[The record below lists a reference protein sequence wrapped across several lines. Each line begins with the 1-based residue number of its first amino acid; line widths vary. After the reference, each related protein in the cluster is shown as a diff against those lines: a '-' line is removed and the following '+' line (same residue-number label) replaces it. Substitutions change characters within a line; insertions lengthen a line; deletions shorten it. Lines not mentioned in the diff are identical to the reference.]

1 MGYNRG
7 EYIHGNTAM
16 SNQDPELAELKERLH
31 DTWSAGDYGLIARGL
46 QRSAEEF
53 LERVDIAAGED
64 LLDIACGTGQ
74 LTIPAARA
82 GANVTGLDLAE
93 QWIGQARQRAAAED
107 LDARFDV
114 GDAEALP
121 YDDER
126 FDTVIS
132 LIGVMF
138 APRPELAAAE
148 MVRVCRPGGRIVL
161 GNWTAEGFVGEFFR
175 TVSAHVPPPDMPSP
189 LLWGDEE
196 TVRERLGPYVADL
209 QVNRGTLRFDYP
221 MSPPDVARHY
231 FAHFGPAKLAY
242 ESLDDAGRHALY
254 DDLRQL
260 WQRHNRADDGATRTE
275 GEILEVVAVR

>member
-1 MGYNRG
+1 
-7 EYIHGNTAM
+7 M
-16 SNQDPELAELKERLH
+16 SNQAPELAELKERLH
-31 DTWSAGDYGLIARGL
+31 GTWSAGDYGLIARGL
-46 QRSAEEF
+46 QRSAEAF
-53 LERVDIAAGED
+53 LERADLAAGED

-82 GANVTGLDLAE
+82 GANATGLDLAE
-93 QWIGQARQRAAAED
+93 EWIEQARNRAAAEN
-107 LDARFDV
+107 LDVRFDV

-121 YDDER
+121 YDDGR

-138 APRPELAAAE
+138 APRPEVATAE

-175 TVSAHVPPPDMPSP
+175 TVSAHVPPPDVPSP
-189 LLWGDEE
+189 LSWGNEE
-196 TVRERLGPYVADL
+196 TVRERLGPYVSDL
-209 QVNRGTLRFDYP
+209 RVSRGMLHFDYP
-221 MSPPDVARHY
+221 MSPPDVAHHY

-242 ESLDDAGRHALY
+242 ESLDDAGRRALY
-254 DDLRQL
+254 DDLHQL
-260 WQRHNRADDGATRTE
+260 WERHNQADNGTTRTD

>member
-1 MGYNRG
+1 M
-7 EYIHGNTAM
+7 T
-16 SNQDPELAELKERLH
+16 NQPPEFGELKERLH
-31 DTWSAGDYGLIARGL
+31 DTWSAGDYGLIACGL
-46 QRSAEEF
+46 QRSAEAF
-53 LERVDIAAGED
+53 LERAGVAAGDD
-64 LLDIACGTGQ
+64 LLDVACGTGQ
-74 LTIPAARA
+74 LAIPAARA

-93 QWIGQARQRAAAED
+93 QWIAQARERAAAED
-107 LDARFDV
+107 LDARFEV

-126 FDTVIS
+126 FDVVVS

-138 APRPELAAAE
+138 APRPEVATAE
-148 MVRVCRPGGRIVL
+148 LVRVCRPGGRIVL

-196 TVRERLGPYVADL
+196 TVRQRLGPHVSDL
-209 QVNRGTLRFDYP
+209 RLARGMLHFDYP
-221 MSPPDVARHY
+221 MSPPEVARHY
-231 FAHFGPAKLAY
+231 FAHFGPTRMAY
-242 ESLDDAGRHALY
+242 ESLDETGRQALH

-260 WQRHNRADDGATRTE
+260 WERHNQADDGTTRAD